1 MLLLKTIFNL
11 NCTKEIFNIL
21 LSAEKLSIK
30 YSHKYIEPIHI
41 FISIFLNSNI
51 VVYLLNINLNI
62 INLLI
67 KKFFLQNILL
77 DIDIKTNKK
86 LFSINSLIILSK
98 HFLKKKFF
106 NSLDLIII
114 LLKENNY
121 LINKFWKILSLN
133 HYNIYNIINNY
144 KYNIYDILNKYTLD
158 YIPNFKYNNLIDR
171 NFELDLCIENLS
183 KNIKKNI
190 LLIGNSGVGRSSII
204 YSLINKI
211 LEKKV
216 PDCLKNKEIKFLNL
230 LSFIKNS
237 QYKGD
242 LEEQFEILFNT
253 FKSHGNLLLICF
265 DIHYLFNLFNIQNY
279 SDQDYNLT
287 TLNLFKKYFEN
298 SNIQIIGTLNYKD
311 LLKQNKFDFKIENF
325 FNIITIKEPEGKD
338 LFNILINS
346 KLKLEKFY
354 NLKITPKIIYK
365 TIDLSYK
372 YLKDKQF
379 PNKALELLDIACNK
393 QLKVTKNNKY
403 LTEFFLYKAIST
415 LSNLPENILNQINN
429 KNNNIISLEN
439 KLKKVL
445 YGQNQA
451 IEKITNTLKISYLG
465 LKDKNKPLGSW
476 ILWGPSGT
484 GKTEIAKKIAYF
496 LFGSEKEMIR
506 FDMSEYMEK
515 HSLSKLIGTPP
526 GYVGYGE
533 GGQLTEAVNKK
544 PYSVILFDE
553 IEKAHEDINNIM
565 LQILDDGRLTDS
577 SGKYIDFSH
586 TIIFFTSNLG
596 CSKNTLNIL
605 SLKNFKDFYNNIK
618 KALNKHFKPEFLNRL
633 DDIIIFNPL
642 NIETLIYISTKFL
655 NQLQNQLI
663 NNKNLINLYINYNV
677 KLFLAKIAY
686 NPLYG
691 ARPLKRFI
699 EVLIE
704 KPITD
709 LLIKFNF
716 KKPHIISFNI
726 DNKLNKIIYSIK
738 KITLS

>member
-1 MLLLKTIFNL
+1 MLLLKSIFNL

-30 YSHKYIEPIHI
+30 YSHKYIEPIHL

-51 VVYLLNINLNI
+51 VISLLNINLNV
-62 INLLI
+62 INLII
-67 KKFFLQNILL
+67 KKFFFKNLILNTNIKN
-77 DIDIKTNKK
+77 KT

-98 HFLKKKFF
+98 NLYKNKIF
-106 NSLDLIII
+106 NSLDLIIL

-121 LINKFWKILSLN
+121 LINKFWEFLSLN
-133 HYNIYNIINNY
+133 NYYIYNIINNY
-144 KYNIYDILNKYTLD
+144 KYNISNILDKYTFN
-158 YIPNFKYNNLIDR
+158 YQPNFKHNNLIIR
-171 NFELDLCIENLS
+171 NFELNLCIENLS

-190 LLIGNSGVGRSSII
+190 LLIGNNGVGRSSII

-211 LEKKV
+211 IKNNV

-230 LSFIKNS
+230 LNFIKNS
-237 QYKGD
+237 HYKGD
-242 LEEQFEILFNT
+242 LEEQLEILFNA
-253 FKSHGNLLLICF
+253 FKNHGNLLLICF

-279 SDQDYNLT
+279 SDQEYNLSS
-287 TLNLFKKYFEN
+287 LNLFKKYFEN
-298 SNIQIIGTLNYKD
+298 PNIQIIGTLNYKD

-325 FNIITIKEPEGKD
+325 FNIITIEEPKEKE
-338 LFNILINS
+338 LFDILMLS
-346 KLKLEKFY
+346 KLKLEYFY
-354 NLKITPKIIYK
+354 NLKITPKLIYK

-372 YLKDKQF
+372 YLKNKYF
-379 PNKALELLDIACNK
+379 PNKALELLDNACIK
-393 QLKVTKNNKY
+393 QLKFNKNNKY
-403 LTEFFLYKAIST
+403 LNDFYLYKALSF
-415 LSNLPENILNQINN
+415 LSNLPENIINQINN
-429 KNNNIISLEN
+429 KNSNIINLEN
-439 KLKKVL
+439 KLKKVIF
-445 YGQNQA
+445 GQNKA
-451 IEKITNTLKISYLG
+451 IELISNTLKISFLG
-465 LKDKNKPLGSW
+465 LKEKNKPLGSW

-596 CSKNTLNIL
+596 CSQNTLNKLFIN
-605 SLKNFKDFYNNIK
+605 SKKNFSNSIK
-618 KALNKHFKPEFLNRL
+618 KAIDKYFKPEFLNRL

-642 NIETLIYISTKFL
+642 NLQNLIYISTKFL
-655 NQLQNQLI
+655 NQLQKQLI
-663 NNKNLINLYINYNV
+663 NNNNLINLYINYNV
-677 KLFLAKIAY
+677 KIFLAKIAY

-716 KKPHIISFNI
+716 RKPHIISFNI
-726 DNKLNKIIYSIK
+726 DNKLNKIIYNIK
-738 KITLS
+738 KIILN